1 MQVYGMMLKMKIN
14 RSLAKR
20 LIVSLLAL
28 AVFLSLYVF
37 FLAKKQTI
45 VYFEG
50 INATSIPYEDLI
62 SKMDATPK
70 AYFFCTES
78 DIDCRYIDTEMLDI
92 LIVDAHAER
101 FNNLLLVD
109 TASLDVSILPSAL
122 KDRFGFSDYPAFAIL
137 SYENGTVIVHS
148 VLQWTNEDP
157 FTMLDLKEWM
167 KENKLWLKEYT
178 N

>member
-1 MQVYGMMLKMKIN
+1 MMLRMKIK
-14 RSLAKR
+14 RSIKKQ
-20 LIVSLLAL
+20 LILIIVAL

-50 INATSIPYEDLI
+50 LNAQAVPYEDLI
-62 SKMDATPK
+62 PTMDTSPK

-78 DIDCRYIDTEMLDI
+78 SVDCRYIDSEMIDI
-92 LIVDAHAER
+92 LLIDAHVSR
-101 FNNLLLVD
+101 FDNILLVD
-109 TASLDVSILPSAL
+109 TATLDKSILPSAL
-122 KDRFGFSDYPAFAIL
+122 KARFGFSGFPAFAIL
-137 SYENGTVIVHS
+137 SYENGAVVIHS
-148 VLQWTNEDP
+148 VLEWTNSDP
-157 FTMLDLKEWM
+157 FTMLDLKDWM